1 MFDLFSEVVQ
11 SPVLPQD
18 KIDLAKFQAR
28 GGIVRRNDQANSILS
43 REFRKLIY
51 SETSPYARTVEY
63 TTIDAI
69 QSFDLRQFYKAAFR
83 PENFILG
90 ISGDI
95 NPRQMRSLIEA
106 RFGNWKTTALPITS
120 NSKNFTPTP
129 KIPGIYIANKSDLTQ
144 SSIQMGH
151 LGGKVSDP
159 DYPALSVMNEILS
172 GFGGRLFNEIRS
184 RQGLAY
190 SVYAAWS
197 PQFDYPGIFVAG
209 GDTKSESTVPFIKG
223 VRTEIDRIR
232 TEPVSAQE
240 LKRAKDSVENSFI
253 FNFDSPEKVLN
264 RLLKY
269 EYFGYPKDY
278 LFQYQKAVA
287 AISVDDIQRAAKKNL
302 QPDRMVTMIV
312 GNTAAINPPLSSL
325 NQPIKT
331 IDITISKVP
340 Q

>member
-1 MFDLFSEVVQ
+1 
-11 SPVLPQD
+11 
-18 KIDLAKFQAR
+18 QAR
-28 GGIVRRNDQANSILS
+28 GGIARRNDQANSIMG

-69 QSFDLRQFYKAAFR
+69 KQSDIRQFYQTAFR

-90 ISGDI
+90 ITGDI
-95 NPRQMRSLIEA
+95 NPRQMRIAIES
-106 RFGNWKTTALPITS
+106 RFANWKPAPSSANS
-120 NSKNFTPTP
+120 NSKSFAPTP
-129 KIPGIYIANKSDLTQ
+129 KTPGIYIANKPDLTQ

-151 LGGKVSDP
+151 LGGKVSDK

-172 GFGGRLFNEIRS
+172 GFGGRLFNEVRS

-209 GDTKSESTVPFIKG
+209 GDTKSESTVPFIKS
-223 VRTEIDRIR
+223 VRSEIDRIR

-253 FNFDSPEKVLN
+253 FNFDSPGKVLG

-302 QPDRMVTMIV
+302 QPDRIVTMIV
-312 GNTAAINPPLSSL
+312 GNTAAINPPLSNL

-331 IDITISKVP
+331 IDITIPKAP
-340 Q
+340 